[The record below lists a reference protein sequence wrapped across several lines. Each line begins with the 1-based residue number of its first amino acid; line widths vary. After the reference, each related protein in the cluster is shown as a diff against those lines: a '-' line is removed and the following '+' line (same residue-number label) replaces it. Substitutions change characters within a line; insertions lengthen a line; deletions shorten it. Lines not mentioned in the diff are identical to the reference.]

1 MDLDAGRRLDVVPTT
16 CRSWM
21 DHAAP
26 WREDPPDPS
35 KTGGPPDLAPRLGA
49 ILVRKIDCNKYP
61 SDCTNVHGGSPGF
74 GWLESQLAPRSASH
88 TGIPASVGS
97 LEACA
102 IRFDWRG
109 TESAGGNRH
118 GMAGSGAWMGPPMVV
133 MRLDPP
139 GPYVGGLGL
148 RGQMGGGAEDLAVEG
163 RFGRWRWTPACFSR
177 EG

>member
-1 MDLDAGRRLDVVPTT
+1 M
-16 CRSWM
+16 
-21 DHAAP
+21 
-26 WREDPPDPS
+26 
-35 KTGGPPDLAPRLGA
+35 
-49 ILVRKIDCNKYP
+49 RKIDCNKDP

-102 IRFDWRG
+102 VRFDWRG
-109 TESAGGNRH
+109 MESAGGNRH

-148 RGQMGGGAEDLAVEG
+148 RGGRWVVERRILPSRVVSADGGGLQLVFRERG
-163 RFGRWRWTPACFSR
+163 RFAV
-177 EG
+177 